1 MNVEVATTID
11 ERACGLSH
19 REYLAADHGMLF
31 VYDDE
36 RTLSFWMKDTKIPLS
51 IAFLNSEREMLE
63 IQQMIPNQTAQRY
76 TSAHPARYALEV
88 NQGWFASRGIDVGT
102 RLDFTLP

>member
-1 MNVEVATTID
+1 
-11 ERACGLSH
+11 
-19 REYLAADHGMLF
+19 MLF

-76 TSAHPARYALEV
+76 TSAHPARCALEV